1 LPPEEFPQDLSKAK
15 VHAFLASRREPDLRL
30 GEAAEKGYWPL
41 DSESFTSIKELLRK
55 IGEQL

>member
-1 LPPEEFPQDLSKAK
+1 
-15 VHAFLASRREPDLRL
+15 LRL